1 MNKYFLKTIISLS
14 LILILSSTSLAQN
27 LILKNEQESSEISY
41 ELKHPAHD
49 TRATSKNI
57 EVKIEYDTT
66 KNIILNA
73 IAQVKVNTFN
83 SGNSNRDSHA
93 LELIEALK
101 YPFAKFRSNKI
112 VDKGDTIIV
121 YGDLNFH
128 GVTKNITIKATKKI
142 YNQKLLIN
150 GGFSISLDQFNVER
164 PKLLFVPTEEYLKF
178 DFKLSFLIKQ

>member
-1 MNKYFLKTIISLS
+1 MNKYFIKTIFSLS

-27 LILKNEQESSEISY
+27 LILKNEQASSEISY

-57 EVKIEYDTT
+57 EAKIEYDAT
-66 KNIILNA
+66 KNIIINA

-93 LELIEALK
+93 LELIEAIK
-101 YPFAKFRSNKI
+101 FPAAKFRSSKI
-112 VDKGDTIIV
+112 VDKGDSIIV

-128 GVTKNITIKATKKI
+128 GITKNITINGTKNI
-142 YNQKLLIN
+142 YNQKLLVN
-150 GGFSISLDQFNVER
+150 GKFAISLDQFNVER

-178 DFKLSFLIKQ
+178 DFKLSFLIK